1 MASRPDRHGRHQE
14 GRARRAR
21 PAAGSSDALFA
32 DSAARMTGAVSELM
46 SAAVAAGEIRDDIAP
61 EDMMRALIGMCYTR
75 QQPGWRD
82 KVIRLVDVFLDGLR
96 LRSGEAK

>member
-1 MASRPDRHGRHQE
+1 
-14 GRARRAR
+14 
-21 PAAGSSDALFA
+21 
-32 DSAARMTGAVSELM
+32 MTGAVSELM